1 MRTQHLMSGWLNRY
15 NLKCQSIDYSE
26 DDHAR
31 RVSFLEPRMAIDSM
45 ERRWMDGQEV
55 GDQAPV
61 YNVWA
66 IIIIIIFLL
75 NMPLFTDDDDGPPR

>member
-1 MRTQHLMSGWLNRY
+1 
-15 NLKCQSIDYSE
+15 
-26 DDHAR
+26 
-31 RVSFLEPRMAIDSM
+31 MAIDSM

-75 NMPLFTDDDDGPPR
+75 NMPLFTDDDNGPPR